1 MDSFTIFPDKT
12 IIDAGIV
19 SKEFLH
25 LGVKTFVEAC
35 RYVHQM
41 PYGYNSDRDDLMIL
55 FKEEKGT
62 CTTKH
67 SVIGTLAKEL
77 DLTVNKTIAIYAMTE
92 AIVTGTDRILE
103 RYGLPYV
110 PMIHCFLA
118 HDRYRVD
125 LTEGNHNGKNRFIEV
140 FLHTEQV
147 MPNIAGKDEYL
158 LYRKALTDSISVRE
172 ELNGVDIKTV
182 LHAREEGL
190 ALLKANISGCL

>member
-19 SKEFLH
+19 SRELLN
-25 LGVKTFVEAC
+25 LGVTTFVEAC
-35 RYVHQM
+35 RYIHRM
-41 PYGYNSDRDDLMIL
+41 PYGYNTDRDDLMIL

-67 SVIGTLAKEL
+67 SVIGALAKEL
-77 DLTVNKTIAIYAMTE
+77 DLPVNKTIAIYAMTE

-103 RYGLPYV
+103 KYDLPYV

-118 HDRYRVD
+118 YDTYRVD
-125 LTEGNHNGKNRFIEV
+125 LTEGNHNGKNRSIEV

-147 MPNIAGKDEYL
+147 IPNIAGKDEYL
-158 LYRKALTDSISVRE
+158 LYRKALTDSILARE
-172 ELNGVDIKTV
+172 ELNGVDIKTL

-190 ALLKANISGCL
+190 ALLKVNIS